1 MALRLPPLR
10 HALRHACLHP
20 RLPQRRWAQV
30 HSVRFH
36 ATHDTH
42 ARILARYQSKL
53 EAKAKAQGL
62 SDLDQLK
69 EQYKD
74 KIQELRNQA
83 IVPGATGPLVPPPS
97 PTTPSPSTTS
107 HTPPKSPWPSPPPPP
122 TPQSGDSPPG
132 LKTLSSFLNLSKIQS
147 LPSEEVQA
155 LWRLRHVSNPQ
166 SLHFALPAST
176 FSTLLHTAT
185 QHPSFVLPLPR
196 EIPGDTHEPPTTT
209 DSNSSSAEP
218 ANSTTQQAVELHY
231 LQFSHPHPTTTTL
244 LFTTLAEFKLRGEF
258 AAPHTTIS
266 FHRELA
272 QTHDLVLGQGI
283 VVENRGVSVDDAR
296 WLVMCMQK
304 FYVQGEQAPGR
315 RELLNMFTQGNTGF
329 QVERLVEEAERVV

>member
-1 MALRLPPLR
+1 MAARILPLR
-10 HALRHACLHP
+10 YPVRQPFLHP

-36 ATHDTH
+36 ATLDTQAH
-42 ARILARYQSKL
+42 VLAKYKSKL

-62 SDLDQLK
+62 NDVDELK
-69 EQYKD
+69 KQYQD

-97 PTTPSPSTTS
+97 P
-107 HTPPKSPWPSPPPPP
+107 PKSPWPSPPPPP
-122 TPQSGDSPPG
+122 TPQAADSPPNI
-132 LKTLSSFLNLSKIQS
+132 KTLSAFLDLSKVQS
-147 LPSEEVQA
+147 LSSQEVQA

-176 FSTLLHTAT
+176 FSSLLHTAT
-185 QHPSFVLPLPR
+185 KHPSFVLPLPR
-196 EIPGDTHEPPTTT
+196 EIPAGTHEP
-209 DSNSSSAEP
+209 SANH
-218 ANSTTQQAVELHY
+218 ANSDANASPSESASSEAQQAVELHY

-272 QTHDLVLGQGI
+272 QTHNLILGQGL

-304 FYVQGEQAPGR
+304 FYVQGEQASGR
-315 RELLNMFTQGNTGF
+315 RELLNKFTQGDVGF
-329 QVERLVEEAERVV
+329 SVERLIEEAERVV